1 MEEASSSSRVWT
13 SAQAVGLMICPC
25 SYMSRE
31 EKWKEM
37 AGPGWVGMVSAATL
51 AAVGMA
57 DK

>member
-57 DK
+57 D